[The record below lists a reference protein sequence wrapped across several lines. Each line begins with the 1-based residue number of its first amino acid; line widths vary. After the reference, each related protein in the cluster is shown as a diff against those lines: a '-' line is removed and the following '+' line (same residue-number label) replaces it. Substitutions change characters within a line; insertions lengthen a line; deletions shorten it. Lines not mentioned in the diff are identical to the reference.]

1 MNTTTL
7 STALAQANAGN
18 SKADYCYYLKSHK
31 GYWKP
36 GGLGYT
42 QEETEAGV
50 FTCETM
56 KRHNLDGVTLISAD

>member
-1 MNTTTL
+1 MTN
-7 STALAQANAGN
+7 STNERT
-18 SKADYCYYLKSHK
+18 YYLKSHK

-36 GGLGYT
+36 NGWGYT
-42 QEETEAGV
+42 QDKSEAGI

>member
-1 MNTTTL
+1 MYKQQTTNEP
-7 STALAQANAGN
+7 S
-18 SKADYCYYLKSHK
+18 YYLKSNK

-42 QEETEAGV
+42 NNKKEAGV
-50 FTCETM
+50 FTCESM